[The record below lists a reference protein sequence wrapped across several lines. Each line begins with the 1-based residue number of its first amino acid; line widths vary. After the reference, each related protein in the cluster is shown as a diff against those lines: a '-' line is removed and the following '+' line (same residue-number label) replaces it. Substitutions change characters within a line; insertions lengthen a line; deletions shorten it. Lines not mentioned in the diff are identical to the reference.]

1 MATQTYKI
9 VVDGVSEIIE
19 ADLIQYIGK
28 TGQTLFYINEEIVT
42 VAPAN
47 ALILNA
53 KDKVLSRKIVDF
65 LYEKVKESN
74 LSASIQIQEYIN
86 QGRRG
91 EDVPILV
98 RNSRINARNELIE
111 ELEYFIEKENQNK

>member
-19 ADLIQYIGK
+19 ADLIQCIDK